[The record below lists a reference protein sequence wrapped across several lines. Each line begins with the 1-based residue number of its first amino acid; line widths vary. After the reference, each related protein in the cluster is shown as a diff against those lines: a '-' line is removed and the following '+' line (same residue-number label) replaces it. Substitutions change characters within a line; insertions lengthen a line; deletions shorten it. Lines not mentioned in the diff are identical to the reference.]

1 VKKLGYK
8 LTWPTTCFLGCS
20 GDVWA
25 HTNGDGDFVLL
36 DSLGSPWPVHPCYEA
51 REQRRDYDV
60 DISQLERLLARL
72 DVPGS
77 SNEPTHAT
85 FSRPTHVTVV
95 DPSEW
100 RGGGPFVK
108 RGLVEFYREK
118 RLEHFTRNAGS
129 GELSQIKRIFGTR
142 VSELG
147 IVDQKGNLFVIFADL
162 RDTVISAG
170 AIVDAEI
177 SACRVPIKRL
187 GSVFLCHSL
196 RILPQ
201 SRTRSNAKELA
212 DHLASKIGDLRV
224 PKDEA
229 PGPQS

>member
-1 VKKLGYK
+1 MKKLGYK

-20 GDVWA
+20 ADVWA
-25 HTNGDGDFVLL
+25 HTEGDGDFVLF

-72 DVPGS
+72 DGPGS
-77 SNEPTHAT
+77 SNEPTYAT

-108 RGLVEFYREK
+108 RGVVEFYREK
-118 RLEHFTRNAGS
+118 RLEHFTRNAGFS
-129 GELSQIKRIFGTR
+129 ELSQIKRIFGTR

-170 AIVDAEI
+170 AMVDAEI
-177 SACRVPIKRL
+177 SACRVPVKRL

-201 SRTRSNAKELA
+201 SRKGDDGAWFKEQIQALGGE
-212 DHLASKIGDLRV
+212 IGGRRD
-224 PKDEA
+224 DF
-229 PGPQS
+229 